1 MTRRIES
8 GLLGLSVLLLSMAPS
23 LAAACPVCI
32 EQRAAARGAYF
43 NTTVL
48 LSLLPLAFIGGIAL
62 YLRARLRA
70 ADDLGTG
77 GPISSIT

>member
-1 MTRRIES
+1 MIRRIES
-8 GLLGLSVLLLSMAPS
+8 GLIGLCALLLSVSPA

-48 LSLLPLAFIGGIAL
+48 LSLLPLAFIGGVAL
-62 YLRARLRA
+62 FLRARLRA
-70 ADDLGTG
+70 ADDAGPG
-77 GPISSIT
+77 EPISSIS